1 MKESYTVRPSQ
12 SPWPRVM
19 RRVGQPAGQSVH
31 RGTTGR
37 CMELR
42 KPCPDKGKAIVMSNI
57 NGESDVT
64 PTESQT
70 TGTVGYF
77 SHGSREIPATSA
89 SPMKVDRSEKA
100 RGHKSDMQVV
110 GESDSPVSTA
120 EAGAQRQRSAVG
132 GVGGGRGLTKE
143 NVEQLLLDRTQRR
156 ASRSRGLLGVRTATR
171 LRRARWSSTSRVR
184 AVCGSAAH
192 TDLCGGRSAM
202 TVPTAIYCSGA
213 T

>member
-132 GVGGGRGLTKE
+132 GVGGGKGADKGE
-143 NVEQLLLDRTQRR
+143 RR
-156 ASRSRGLLGVRTATR
+156 AVATGPDTAPGLQVARTVGRTNR
-171 LRRARWSSTSRVR
+171 DTS
-184 AVCGSAAH
+184 
-192 TDLCGGRSAM
+192 
-202 TVPTAIYCSGA
+202 PTCEVVVNIQGKSCMR
-213 T
+213 